1 MDRKYAKHVKLVRRR
16 HPKMIALLQM
26 LNIYHRRL
34 SKVQL
39 NIPKMAKWGRPVTC
53 GNADLNEDESMFLK
67 ERKTKPGLLQRISA
81 MNFG

>member
-1 MDRKYAKHVKLVRRR
+1 MDRKYAKRVKLVKRR

-34 SKVQL
+34 NTVQL
-39 NIPKMAKWGRPVTC
+39 NIPKMAQWGRPVTC
-53 GNADLNEDESMFLK
+53 GSAELNEDESLFLK
-67 ERKTKPGLLQRISA
+67 ERKTQPGLLHRMSA